1 MRHIV
6 MAMVLAA
13 APALGN
19 AQGNDLDQAAE
30 KARQAWFAHNTAALV
45 AQSPRLLIQ
54 LPGAEPSVALGPDQA
69 AALLSNFLSNRPG
82 SGDGGPGSAGG
93 GHRPR
98 VCRAPEEIPRC
109 RHPECADPG
118 SPVGVSPKPG
128 GWTLVEFRA
137 VGVRAAFSM
146 YSLDLPHMEVTSISP
161 C

>member
-1 MRHIV
+1 

-45 AQSPRLLIQ
+45 AESPRLLIQ

-69 AALLSNFLSNRPG
+69 AALLSNFLSNGQEVETVVRAAREVAPSQG
-82 SGDGGPGSAGG
+82 YVELQ
-93 GHRPR
+93 RKYR
-98 VCRAPEEIPRC
+98 V
-109 RHPECADPG
+109 
-118 SPVGVSPKPG
+118 VGTQNVRTQVLLLGYRRSQG

-137 VGVRAAFSM
+137 VG
-146 YSLDLPHMEVTSISP
+146 
-161 C
+161 

>member
-45 AQSPRLLIQ
+45 AESPRLLIQ

-69 AALLSNFLSNRPG
+69 AALLSNFLSNGQEVETVVRAAREVAPSQG
-82 SGDGGPGSAGG
+82 YVELQ
-93 GHRPR
+93 RKYR
-98 VCRAPEEIPRC
+98 V
-109 RHPECADPG
+109 
-118 SPVGVSPKPG
+118 VGTQNVRTQVLLLGYRRGQG

-137 VGVRAAFSM
+137 VG
-146 YSLDLPHMEVTSISP
+146 
-161 C
+161 